1 MTYETIVVDTSA
13 DGVATVTLNRP
24 DVLNAFNE
32 AMQREFAAAL
42 ARGEGGRRH
51 PCRRARRRG

>member
-1 MTYETIVVDTSA
+1 MTYETIVVDIA

-32 AMQREFAAAL
+32 AMQDEFERAL
-42 ARGEGGRRH
+42 ARGEGERRH
-51 PCRRARRRG
+51 PCRRAHRRG